1 MLIPIFKDHNNKI
14 KGGGEGNMP
23 QEHGALHYIIKAYG
37 GVLEWKYK
45 VSDIDNKNNRSCL
58 YNGV

>member
-14 KGGGEGNMP
+14 KEYGEKNMP
-23 QEHGALHYIIKAYG
+23 WNIKTVYYIIKAYG

-45 VSDIDNKNNRSCL
+45 VSDIDIKENRSCL
-58 YNGV
+58 